1 MAKLVRL
8 DEFRRRRSFVH
19 FNRQELNQ
27 LLQVYSRRVASGEW
41 RDYAIHHDTMRA
53 RFMVFRHRLEGP
65 TFTVVKFAPGA
76 DGRSAYLVAEGARPI
91 QRGGSLGEVLEV
103 FERRRLILV
112 SSGS

>member
-1 MAKLVRL
+1 MARLIRL
-8 DEFRRRRSFVH
+8 DDFKRRRSFVH

-41 RDYAIHHDTMRA
+41 RDYAIQPDSQRA

-65 TFTVVKFAPGA
+65 IYTVAKSAPDR
-76 DGRSAYLVAEGARPI
+76 DGKSLYALAQGARTLK
-91 QRGGSLGEVLEV
+91 RSTSLADVLSV
-103 FERRRLILV
+103 FARRLTLV

>member
-8 DEFRRRRSFVH
+8 DDFRRRRSFVH

-41 RDYAIHHDTMRA
+41 RDYAIHHDTTRA

-65 TFTVVKFAPGA
+65 VFTIVKFAPDHQGK
-76 DGRSAYLVAEGARPI
+76 SAFLVANGPRPLL
-91 QRGGSLGEVLEV
+91 RGDSLGAVLSV
-103 FERRRLILV
+103 FARKLTLI
-112 SSGS
+112 SSGA

>member
-8 DEFRRRRSFVH
+8 DDFRRRRSFVH

-41 RDYAIHHDTMRA
+41 RDYAIHHDTTRA

-65 TFTVVKFAPGA
+65 AFTIVKFAPDQNGKN
-76 DGRSAYLVAEGARPI
+76 AYLIASAARPLI
-91 QRGGSLGEVLEV
+91 RGTSLGEVLSV
-103 FERRRLILV
+103 FARKLTLV

>member
-8 DEFRRRRSFVH
+8 DDFKRRRSFVH

-27 LLQVYSRRVASGEW
+27 LLQVYSRRVAGGEW
-41 RDYAIHHDTMRA
+41 RDYAIHHDLTRA

-65 TFTVVKFAPGA
+65 TYTVVKFAPER
-76 DGRSAYLVAEGARPI
+76 DGKSLYLVAQGPRPLK
-91 QRGGSLGEVLEV
+91 RGGSLAEVLSV
-103 FERRRLILV
+103 FARQLTLV